1 MNELSTEIIKKSNIK
16 SYIKVLIMVILV
28 LVISSLP
35 PFGAI
40 TPLGMKVLGIFVGVL
55 YGWCVLD
62 TLWVSIFA
70 VIAIGYTCNS
80 VLDAVG
86 AGFGNQ
92 IALMALMTAILGG
105 ALDSCKITD
114 LICNWCLT
122 RNFVKGRPWAL
133 VVMILVAGAL
143 IGAFA
148 SSIAGTFLLWMV
160 IIKLADICHY
170 EKGCKEIAFLISM
183 VVIVPAVASNCIPF
197 QPGAIF
203 FNGFLMQG
211 IGSTAS
217 YAPFLTYQLI
227 VSFLT
232 FAIVTVLAKYVW
244 KMDLSRFNISDEMRD
259 ELRKKPIT
267 YEQKAGLVAIIA
279 FFLLLL
285 LPGILP
291 KTIPGMTFLSK
302 MGIVGIAGAI
312 LIVLAIMRNSEGK
325 SLININKCHSAVPW
339 NVMWLMVAITP
350 LSNALKSEETGIMAT
365 ITQYTMPIFSNISL
379 TAFFIGSTVILA
391 LLTQVSV
398 NMVLGAVFVPFLTSI
413 CVQLGGNPYVLFM
426 MLYAGINMAF
436 LTPAASSYGALMHGH
451 EWTKGKN
458 AYIIGAVNLVVMLV
472 ILSVIGIPLGNLL
485 F

>member
-302 MGIVGIAGAI
+302 MGIV
-312 LIVLAIMRNSEGK
+312 
-325 SLININKCHSAVPW
+325 
-339 NVMWLMVAITP
+339 
-350 LSNALKSEETGIMAT
+350 
-365 ITQYTMPIFSNISL
+365 
-379 TAFFIGSTVILA
+379 
-391 LLTQVSV
+391 
-398 NMVLGAVFVPFLTSI
+398 
-413 CVQLGGNPYVLFM
+413 
-426 MLYAGINMAF
+426 
-436 LTPAASSYGALMHGH
+436 
-451 EWTKGKN
+451 
-458 AYIIGAVNLVVMLV
+458 
-472 ILSVIGIPLGNLL
+472 
-485 F
+485 